1 METEAAALP
10 VPSGDDAELDD
21 AETLPLVPMAG
32 DESPTKRH
40 RANLDQLAQERRLV
54 PATEPEMPE
63 PTDADA
69 ELARLL
75 AKKEMETA
83 PSWALALS
91 NSLTEQ
97 VNRIAINTSALQDQI
112 GDVDRRNQQRMAE
125 IVKQS
130 DERAAALQQQL
141 DDMKKDVK
149 ALQDRQV
156 NSAQSAR
163 PVSKPPGLA
172 NPADAAPSAPSFFR
186 PTTPFTRSGGDE
198 TDFNHIV
205 LGGWPK
211 DSARRTIEDDS
222 WELLR
227 RMTEVTVQ
235 KLVIYGKRAS
245 TSHAYLP
252 PLPPSEARTR
262 FYELQQKYAK
272 SITPAGGEPIWLSPS
287 RPLETRMKNKATRYA
302 WHKLQ
307 SICALKTTNPTQ
319 ISSDD
324 VDWSRQLIW
333 LKDRRVLAATVPQLN
348 MQPHERYT
356 TLTYHGDQGET
367 ARLVVNL
374 SVLEADTTQ
383 PINMIE
389 PKLHEAAI

>member
-32 DESPTKRH
+32 DESPTKRY

-172 NPADAAPSAPSFFR
+172 SPADAAPSAPSFFR

-227 RMTEVTVQ
+227 RMT
-235 KLVIYGKRAS
+235 GHR
-245 TSHAYLP
+245 P
-252 PLPPSEARTR
+252 EARDLR
-262 FYELQQKYAK
+262 QKGEHK
-272 SITPAGGEPIWLSPS
+272 PCLPATATTVGGKNPLLRTTAEVCEEHHPS
-287 RPLETRMKNKATRYA
+287 RGR
-302 WHKLQ
+302 
-307 SICALKTTNPTQ
+307 TNM
-319 ISSDD
+319 
-324 VDWSRQLIW
+324 
-333 LKDRRVLAATVPQLN
+333 A
-348 MQPHERYT
+348 QPFQT
-356 TLTYHGDQGET
+356 AGDQDE
-367 ARLVVNL
+367 
-374 SVLEADTTQ
+374 E
-383 PINMIE
+383 
-389 PKLHEAAI
+389 